1 MYKFI
6 SIKKASDG
14 KHKYEVELLNE
25 ETGRKKTVKFGSEGM
40 GDFTLFTKKKG
51 STLSNP
57 SLGGLT
63 PEEHKERYITRHQKR
78 EDWTKSGTGT
88 AGFWSKHIL
97 WNKPTVEASLK
108 DTLKTY
114 F

>member
-6 SIKKASDG
+6 SIKKANDG
-14 KHKYEVELLNE
+14 KYKYEVELMNE
-25 ETGRKKTVKFGSEGM
+25 ETKRKKTVKFGSQGM
-40 GDFTLFTKKKG
+40 GDFTLFTKKDGKKIA
-51 STLSNP
+51 
-57 SLGGLT
+57 
-63 PEEHKERYITRHQKR
+63 EEHKERYITRHQKR

-97 WNKPTVEASLK
+97 WNKPTVDASLK